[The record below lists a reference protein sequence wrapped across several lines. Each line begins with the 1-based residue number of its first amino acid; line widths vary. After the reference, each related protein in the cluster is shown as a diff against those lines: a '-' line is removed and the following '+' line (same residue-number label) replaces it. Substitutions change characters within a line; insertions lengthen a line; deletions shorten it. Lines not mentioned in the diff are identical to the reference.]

1 MVACISAGMGLCS
14 PAMGLR
20 SSSPLRN
27 VAVVLHLAH
36 GSHRDVLHG
45 ISRAVTGRDRWN
57 FRVVDYA
64 LWRNR
69 ETMREVVSDW
79 ADGVITTGPDDPVV
93 EESLFACR
101 GPLVVVGTP
110 PAPDVGTQP
119 RSLAFVGLDER
130 AIGRAGADY
139 LFSLGRFRSFG
150 FVKGSDRYAAKFRA
164 EGFVARLRERGADV
178 RVFEP
183 DANSRRAEP
192 VPLVEWLRTLPK
204 PRAVMANTDG
214 AATVALAAA
223 AAARLR
229 VPRDVALIGCDNDEL
244 LCESSSPTLTS
255 LAPNHVRL
263 GEMAAA
269 ALRKLFAD
277 PEAPYSEAV
286 CSDVR
291 VVERQSARP
300 ISPGTALA
308 ERAAA
313 LIREGAAGGARVSD
327 IVRTLGVSR
336 SLAGMRY
343 REVMGETMRESI
355 LRRRLDAVKRKLRET
370 DMAVGQIAASC
381 GFRSEAHA
389 RRLFRAR
396 FGCSMRQ
403 WRRAQQEP

>member
-1 MVACISAGMGLCS
+1 MGFPASA
-14 PAMGLR
+14 
-20 SSSPLRN
+20 PLRN

-69 ETMREVVSDW
+69 ETMRAVVSDW

-93 EESLFACR
+93 EESLLACR
-101 GPLVVVGTP
+101 SPLAVVGTP
-110 PAPDVGTQP
+110 LAPDAELQT
-119 RSLAFVGLDER
+119 RDLAFVGLDER
-130 AIGRAGADY
+130 AIGRTGADY

-150 FVKGSDRYAAKFRA
+150 FVKGSDRYAARRRA
-164 EGFVARLRERGADV
+164 EGFVARLRERGVDV

-192 VPLVEWLRTLPK
+192 MPLANWLRALPK